1 MRETKMETSTF
12 DQSTGGGGEG
22 TSVVMQQEQER
33 IPQQQ
38 MMPPVLAEKKKPMKV
53 LVAIDDSE
61 GSFYALK
68 WALDNLFIF
77 GAAFSTEPDQN
88 QNFGMLYLLNVQ
100 QPFQH
105 YIFPAGPAVYA
116 TTSVIESVRK
126 SQEQNSTMLLSRAL
140 QICKQRLVKVE
151 TLMMEGDPKDM
162 VCQAAE
168 QMHVDLVV
176 VGSRGLG
183 KIKRAFLGSVSDYCA
198 HHAKCPILIVKP
210 PQ

>member
-1 MRETKMETSTF
+1 METSTF
-12 DQSTGGGGEG
+12 DQSTVGGGEG
-22 TSVVMQQEQER
+22 TSVMMQQEQEQ
-33 IPQQQ
+33 IPQQE
-38 MMPPVLAEKKKPMKV
+38 MMPPVLAEKKKPIKV
-53 LVAIDDSE
+53 LIAIDDSE

-68 WALDNLFIF
+68 WALDNLFTYD
-77 GAAFSTEPDQN
+77 AASSTEPDQN

-105 YIFPAGPAVYA
+105 YIFPAGPVYA

-126 SQEQNSTMLLSRAL
+126 AQEQNSTMLLSRAL
-140 QICKQRLVKVE
+140 QICKQRPVKVE

-162 VCQAAE
+162 ICQAAE
-168 QMHVDLVV
+168 QMHADLVV

>member
-1 MRETKMETSTF
+1 METSTF
-12 DQSTGGGGEG
+12 DQSTGEGGEG
-22 TSVVMQQEQER
+22 TSEMMQHAQEQ
-33 IPQQQ
+33 IPQQE
-38 MMPPVLAEKKKPMKV
+38 MIPPVLAEKKQPMKV

-68 WALDNLFIF
+68 WALDNLFTSDVASS
-77 GAAFSTEPDQN
+77 AAPDETQN
-88 QNFGMLYLLNVQ
+88 IGMLYLVNVQ

-126 SQEQNSTMLLSRAL
+126 AQEQNSTMLLSRAL
-140 QICKQRLVKVE
+140 QICKQRPVKVE

-162 VCQAAE
+162 ICQAAE
-168 QMHVDLVV
+168 QMHADLVV